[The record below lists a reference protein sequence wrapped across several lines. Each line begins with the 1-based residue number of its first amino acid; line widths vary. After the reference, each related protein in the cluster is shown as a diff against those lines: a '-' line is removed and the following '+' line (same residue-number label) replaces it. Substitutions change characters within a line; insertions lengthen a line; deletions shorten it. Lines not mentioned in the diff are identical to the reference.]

1 MFLRDLVFLKWY
13 LLHARLNSHNEAWSC
28 RKRKRKRLRASK
40 KAVLTESKDERC
52 QKILYAKNLEFSC
65 VRKETVD
72 IDILIT
78 SRDGDRKIMQ
88 SIRITN
94 GTPSENKEV
103 EPVEQVQM
111 NSCSDVF
118 ITCMLRIVHHP
129 VKFCSNKP
137 FKTEDITRQRLLTIH
152 EYRNNVQT

>member
-1 MFLRDLVFLKWY
+1 MVVSEEVGRGASACWSSILPGFVAISLAHVGIKACIMFLHDLVFLKWY
-13 LLHARLNSHNEAWSC
+13 LLHARLNSHNEAWSY
-28 RKRKRKRLRASK
+28 RKRKRLRANK

-52 QKILYAKNLEFSC
+52 QKILHAKNLEFSC

-78 SRDGDRKIMQ
+78 SRDGDGKIMQ

-103 EPVEQVQM
+103 EQF
-111 NSCSDVF
+111 S
-118 ITCMLRIVHHP
+118 
-129 VKFCSNKP
+129 KF
-137 FKTEDITRQRLLTIH
+137 R
-152 EYRNNVQT
+152 

>member
-1 MFLRDLVFLKWY
+1 M
-13 LLHARLNSHNEAWSC
+13 S
-28 RKRKRKRLRASK
+28 
-40 KAVLTESKDERC
+40 
-52 QKILYAKNLEFSC
+52 KILHAKNLEFSC

-78 SRDGDRKIMQ
+78 FRDGDRKIMQ

-94 GTPSENKEV
+94 GTPSENKEA
-103 EPVEQVQM
+103 EPVQQVQM
-111 NSCSDVF
+111 NSYSDVF
-118 ITCMLRIVHHP
+118 ITCMLSIVHHP
-129 VKFCSNKP
+129 LKFCSNKP

>member
-13 LLHARLNSHNEAWSC
+13 LLHARPNSHNEAWSY
-28 RKRKRKRLRASK
+28 RKRKRLRANK

-52 QKILYAKNLEFSC
+52 QKILHAKNLEFSC

-78 SRDGDRKIMQ
+78 SRDGDGKIMQ

-103 EPVEQVQM
+103 EQF
-111 NSCSDVF
+111 S
-118 ITCMLRIVHHP
+118 
-129 VKFCSNKP
+129 KF
-137 FKTEDITRQRLLTIH
+137 R
-152 EYRNNVQT
+152 